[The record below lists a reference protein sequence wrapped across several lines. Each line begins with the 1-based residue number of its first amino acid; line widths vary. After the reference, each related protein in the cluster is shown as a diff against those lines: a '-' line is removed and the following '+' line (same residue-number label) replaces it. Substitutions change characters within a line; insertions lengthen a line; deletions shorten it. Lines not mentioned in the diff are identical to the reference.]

1 MSRQKLNSASIN
13 NVKGNRDLKYRKFTI
28 KIQLILLITV
38 LLNYTFIRAQKTEG
52 SYEIID
58 VIVEGTEVSADVVK
72 ISSGLSKGKII
83 FGEDIQNAIK
93 KLWKLDLFSDI
104 VIDVTRSE
112 GNKVF
117 LKIILEDY
125 PRLNS
130 VKVTGY
136 DELGKDDIEPLI
148 KLQKGQILKNSDISD
163 VETAI
168 KDFYRSK
175 SYLTAEVEF
184 KNEMLN
190 EKQTDLTININEGKE
205 IFIDEI
211 KFYGNENFKKDDLI
225 DQFEETHEDR
235 WWRDGEYNRE
245 KFETDLE
252 AMTLY
257 AKNKGYKDFYVVKD
271 SVYFD
276 EKNENI
282 YIDITVNEGKKYVFG
297 KPSFAGNILFSSEE
311 MSKALEFEE
320 GDDYSS
326 DKLEM
331 SIYNNLSTMYM
342 DKGYLRANIIPEEQM
357 SGADT
362 VAYVFKITE
371 GSRSRVRKIDF
382 EGNTRTNEKVLR
394 REMDI
399 FPGDIFNKTKILRSQ
414 RNAMILNYFENV
426 TPDMKLVDDKEVDLV
441 FSVKE
446 KPTEQAQTSIA
457 YSEADGF
464 IGSVG
469 LVFNNFS
476 FRHPFTQGDGQQL
489 STNIEFGKDYYK
501 YTLSVEEPWLND
513 TPTLIGLSGNY
524 QMRDDSYS
532 DTQIISGVLKLGR
545 RFAWSDNWMRGLWYY
560 SVDRIKYT
568 NISDNAPE
576 KYELYEGKT
585 IISSSLTEYLIR
597 DSRDRADFPTRG
609 SQVTLMTKLAGGI
622 LGGDEEF
629 HKHKLD
635 MKWYQ
640 PLVQNRLVL
649 YSQFV
654 TGLMDKLRESSYI
667 SSGEYFYMG
676 GGGLSGGEPL
686 RGYDENSV
694 GPYESGYF
702 VGGRNMFKTSFEL
715 RLKLVESPMLIYTLA
730 YFDAGNLWRDY
741 RDVNLFELQKG
752 AGLGIRINVPMLGM
766 MGLDIGYGFDYYD
779 RFGKKADWDDQ
790 LRTHFR
796 MGTNL

>member
-1 MSRQKLNSASIN
+1 M
-13 NVKGNRDLKYRKFTI
+13 KYRQFKSKYRIAAF
-28 KIQLILLITV
+28 ILF
-38 LLNYTFIRAQKTEG
+38 FIFFINLRAENKAG
-52 SYEIID
+52 SYEILD
-58 VIVEGTEVSADVVK
+58 VLVEGTDVSPDVVK
-72 ISSGLSKGKII
+72 LSSGLSKGKII

-93 KLWKLDLFSDI
+93 KLWKLNLFSDI
-104 VIDVTRSE
+104 VIDVTQSE
-112 GNKVF
+112 GDKIF

-125 PRLNS
+125 PRLNN

-136 DELGKDDIEPLI
+136 DEYGKDDIEPLI
-148 KLQKGQILKNSDISD
+148 KLQKGQILKKNNLNE

-168 KDFYRSK
+168 TDFYSSK
-175 SYLTAEVEF
+175 NYLLAEVDF
-184 KNEMLN
+184 KTEYIN
-190 EKQTDLTININEGKE
+190 EKEVDLTVSIEEGKE
-205 IFIDEI
+205 VFIKEI
-211 KFYGNENFKKDDLI
+211 NFTGTESFKKDDLL

-245 KFETDLE
+245 KFETDVQT
-252 AMTLY
+252 MTQY
-257 AKNKGYKDFYVVKD
+257 AQNKGYKDFNVESD
-271 SVYFD
+271 SVYYD
-276 EKNENI
+276 EKKENI
-282 YIDITVNEGKKYVFG
+282 YINITVNEGKKYYFG
-297 KPSFAGNILFSSEE
+297 SSKFVGNSLFSNEE
-311 MSKALEFEE
+311 LAEGLEFEN
-320 GDDYSS
+320 GDNFSKE
-326 DKLEM
+326 KLEM

-357 SGADT
+357 TGADT
-362 VAYVFKITE
+362 VSYLFKITE
-371 GSRSRVRKIDF
+371 GTRARIRKINF

-399 FPGDIFNKTKILRSQ
+399 YPGDIFSKTKILRSQ

-426 TPDMKLVDDKEVDLV
+426 IPDMKPVDDKEVDLV
-441 FSVKE
+441 FSIKE

-476 FRHPFTQGDGQQL
+476 FEHPFTQGDGQQL
-489 STNIEFGKDYYK
+489 STNIEFGKNYYK
-501 YTLSVEEPWLND
+501 YSLSVEEPWLYD
-513 TPTLIGLSGNY
+513 TPTMVGLSGNY
-524 QMRDDSYS
+524 QKRDDSYS

-545 RFAWSDNWMRGLWYY
+545 RFAWSDNWLRGLWYY
-560 SVDRIKYT
+560 SIDRIKYT
-568 NISDNAPE
+568 DISDDSPPQ
-576 KYELYEGKT
+576 YELYEGKT

-609 SQVTLMTKLAGGI
+609 STFNLMTKMAGGI

-635 MKWYQ
+635 MRWYQ

-654 TGLMDKLRESSYI
+654 AGVMDKLNESSYI
-667 SSGEYFYMG
+667 SSREYFYLG

-686 RGYDENSV
+686 RGYDENAV
-694 GPYESGYF
+694 GPYENGYF
-702 VGGRNMFKTSFEL
+702 VGGRNLFKTSFEL
-715 RLKLVESPMLIYTLA
+715 RMKLVESPMLIYTLA
-730 YFDAGNLWRDY
+730 YFDAGNLWKDY
-741 RDVNLFELQKG
+741 REVNLFQLQKG

-766 MGLDIGYGFDYYD
+766 MGLDVGYGFDYFTN
-779 RFGKKADWDDQ
+779 FGEKADWRDQ

>member
-1 MSRQKLNSASIN
+1 M
-13 NVKGNRDLKYRKFTI
+13 
-28 KIQLILLITV
+28 LIFLVNLRAAEKAQGSFEILEV
-38 LLNYTFIRAQKTEG
+38 L
-52 SYEIID
+52 
-58 VIVEGTEVSADVVK
+58 VEGTDVSADVVK
-72 ISSGLSKGKII
+72 LSSGLSKGKII

-93 KLWKLDLFSDI
+93 KLWKLNLFSDV
-104 VIDVTRSE
+104 VIDVTQSE
-112 GNKVF
+112 GNKIF

-125 PRLNS
+125 PRLNN
-130 VKVTGY
+130 VKVIGY
-136 DELGKDDIEPLI
+136 DDYGKDDIEPLI
-148 KLQKGQILKNSDISD
+148 KLQKGQILKKNNLNE

-168 KDFYRSK
+168 KDFYSSK
-175 SYLTAEVEF
+175 NYLLAEVEF
-184 KNEMLN
+184 KTEHVN
-190 EKQTDLTININEGKE
+190 EKEVDLTINIKEGKE
-205 IFIDEI
+205 IFIQEI
-211 KFYGNENFKKDDLI
+211 NFSGNSSFKADDLL

-245 KFETDLE
+245 KFEADLE
-252 AMTLY
+252 KMTQY
-257 AKNKGYKDFYVVKD
+257 AQNKGYKDFNIESD
-271 SVYFD
+271 SVYYD
-276 EKNENI
+276 DKMENI
-282 YIDITVNEGKKYVFG
+282 YINITVNEGRKYFFG
-297 KPSFAGNILFSSEE
+297 NSKFAGNSLFSNDELTE
-311 MSKALEFEE
+311 ALDFENGDEFSKE
-320 GDDYSS
+320 
-326 DKLEM
+326 KLEM

-357 SGADT
+357 TGADT
-362 VAYVFKITE
+362 VSYLFRITE
-371 GSRSRVRKIDF
+371 GTRARIRKIDF

-399 FPGDIFNKTKILRSQ
+399 YPGDIFSKTKILRSQ

-426 TPDMKLVDDKEVDLV
+426 IPDMKPVDDKEVDLV
-441 FSVKE
+441 FSIKE

-476 FRHPFTQGDGQQL
+476 FEHPFTQGDGQQL
-489 STNIEFGKDYYK
+489 STNIEFGKNYYK
-501 YTLSVEEPWLND
+501 YSLSVEEPWLYD
-513 TPTLIGLSGNY
+513 TPTMVGLSGNY
-524 QMRDDSYS
+524 QKRDDSYS
-532 DTQIISGVLKLGR
+532 DTQIISGVLKAGR
-545 RFAWSDNWMRGLWYY
+545 RFAWSDNWLRGLWYY
-560 SVDRIKYT
+560 SIDRIKYT
-568 NISDNAPE
+568 NISDDSPDQ
-576 KYELYEGKT
+576 YELYEGKT
-585 IISSSLTEYLIR
+585 IISSSLTEYMIR

-609 SQVTLMTKLAGGI
+609 SNLTLMTKLAGGI

-640 PLVQNRLVL
+640 PLVRDRVVL

-654 TGLMDKLRESSYI
+654 AGVMDKLKETSYI
-667 SSGEYFYMG
+667 SSREYFYLG

-702 VGGRNMFKTSFEL
+702 VGGRNLFKTSFEL

-741 RDVNLFELQKG
+741 KEVNLFDLQKG

-766 MGLDIGYGFDYYD
+766 MGLDVGYGFDYFED
-779 RFGKKADWDDQ
+779 FGKKADWTEQ

>member
-1 MSRQKLNSASIN
+1 M
-13 NVKGNRDLKYRKFTI
+13 
-28 KIQLILLITV
+28 LIFLVNLRAAEKAQGSFEILEV
-38 LLNYTFIRAQKTEG
+38 L
-52 SYEIID
+52 
-58 VIVEGTEVSADVVK
+58 VEGTDVSADVVK
-72 ISSGLSKGKII
+72 LSSGLSKGKII

-93 KLWKLDLFSDI
+93 KLWKLNLFSDV
-104 VIDVTRSE
+104 VIDITQSE
-112 GNKVF
+112 GNKIF

-125 PRLNS
+125 PRLNN
-130 VKVTGY
+130 VKVAGY
-136 DELGKDDIEPLI
+136 DDYGKDDIEPLI
-148 KLQKGQILKNSDISD
+148 KLQKGQILKKNNLNE

-168 KDFYRSK
+168 KDFYSSK
-175 SYLTAEVEF
+175 NYLLAEVEF
-184 KNEMLN
+184 KTEHVN
-190 EKQTDLTININEGKE
+190 EKEVDLTINIEEGKE
-205 IFIDEI
+205 IFIQEI
-211 KFYGNENFKKDDLI
+211 NFSGNSSFKADDLL

-252 AMTLY
+252 KMSQY
-257 AKNKGYKDFYVVKD
+257 AQNKGYKDFNIESD
-271 SVYFD
+271 SVYYD
-276 EKNENI
+276 DKMENI
-282 YIDITVNEGKKYVFG
+282 YINITVNEGKKYFFG
-297 KPSFAGNILFSSEE
+297 NSKFAGNSLFSNDELSD
-311 MSKALEFEE
+311 ALEFEN
-320 GDDYSS
+320 GDEFSKE
-326 DKLEM
+326 KLEM

-357 SGADT
+357 TGADT
-362 VAYVFKITE
+362 VSYLFRITE
-371 GSRSRVRKIDF
+371 GTRARIRKIDF

-399 FPGDIFNKTKILRSQ
+399 YPGDIFSKTKILRSQ

-426 TPDMKLVDDKEVDLV
+426 IPDMKPVDDKEVDLV
-441 FSVKE
+441 FSIKE

-476 FRHPFTQGDGQQL
+476 FEHPFTQGDGQQL
-489 STNIEFGKDYYK
+489 STNIEFGKNYYK
-501 YTLSVEEPWLND
+501 YSLSVEEPWLYD
-513 TPTLIGLSGNY
+513 TPTMVGLSGNY
-524 QMRDDSYS
+524 QKRDDSYS
-532 DTQIISGVLKLGR
+532 DTQIISGVLKVGR
-545 RFAWSDNWMRGLWYY
+545 RFAWSDNWLRGLWYY
-560 SVDRIKYT
+560 SIDRIKYT
-568 NISDNAPE
+568 NISDDSPDQ
-576 KYELYEGKT
+576 YELYEGKT
-585 IISSSLTEYLIR
+585 IISSSLTEYMIR

-609 SQVTLMTKLAGGI
+609 SNLTLMTKLAGGI

-640 PLVQNRLVL
+640 PLVRDRLVL

-654 TGLMDKLRESSYI
+654 AGVMDKLKETSYI
-667 SSGEYFYMG
+667 SSREYFYLG

-702 VGGRNMFKTSFEL
+702 VGGRNLFKTSFEL

-741 RDVNLFELQKG
+741 KEVNLFDLQKG

-766 MGLDIGYGFDYYD
+766 MGLDVGYGFDYFED
-779 RFGKKADWDDQ
+779 FGKKADWTEQ

>member
-1 MSRQKLNSASIN
+1 M
-13 NVKGNRDLKYRKFTI
+13 LKYELTALI
-28 KIQLILLITV
+28 ILLFFSV
-38 LLNYTFIRAQKTEG
+38 SLRAQKNSG
-52 SYEIID
+52 SFEILE
-58 VIVEGTEVSADVVK
+58 VVVEGTEVSPEVVK
-72 ISSGLSKGKII
+72 ISSGLSKGKVI
-83 FGEDIQNAIK
+83 FGEDIQSAIK
-93 KLWKLDLFSDI
+93 KLWKLNLFSD
-104 VIDVTRSE
+104 VAIDVTQAE
-112 GNKVF
+112 TNKVF

-125 PRLNS
+125 PRLNN

-136 DELGKDDIEPLI
+136 DEYGKDDIEPLI
-148 KLQKGQILKNSDISD
+148 KLQKGQILKSNNIAE
-163 VETAI
+163 VERAI
-168 KDFYRSK
+168 KDFYNSK
-175 SYLTAEVEF
+175 NYLLTEIESKTERV
-184 KNEMLN
+184 N
-190 EKQTDLTININEGKE
+190 EKQVDLTINITEGKE
-205 IFIDEI
+205 IFIKEI
-211 KFYGNENFKKDDLI
+211 RFSENVFFKSDDLL
-225 DQFEETHEDR
+225 DRFEETHEDR

-245 KFETDLE
+245 KFESDLQLMTD
-252 AMTLY
+252 Y
-257 AKNKGYKDFYVVKD
+257 AKNKGFKDFEVVKD
-271 SVYFD
+271 SVYYD
-276 EKNENI
+276 EKMENI
-282 YIDITVNEGKKYVFG
+282 YIDITVNEGNKYYFG
-297 KPSFAGNILFSSEE
+297 ESKFAGNSLFSDEE
-311 MSKALEFEE
+311 LIDALEYES
-320 GDDYSS
+320 GDEFSTE
-326 DKLEM
+326 KLEM

-357 SGADT
+357 TGTDT
-362 VAYVFKITE
+362 VSYLFKITE
-371 GSRSRVRKIDF
+371 GTRARIRKIDF

-399 FPGDIFNKTKILRSQ
+399 YPGDIFSKTKILRSQ

-426 TPDMKLVDDKEVDLV
+426 VPDMKPVDDKEVDLV
-441 FSVKE
+441 FSIKE

-476 FRHPFTQGDGQQL
+476 FQHPFAQGDGQQL

-501 YTLSVEEPWLND
+501 YTLSVEEPWLYD
-513 TPTLIGLSGNY
+513 TPTMVGLSGNY
-524 QMRDDSYS
+524 QNRDDSYS

-560 SVDRIKYT
+560 SIDRIKYT
-568 NISDNAPE
+568 NISDNAPDQ
-576 KYELYEGKT
+576 YELFEGKT

-609 SQVTLMTKLAGGI
+609 SNLTLMTKLAGGI

-640 PLVQNRLVL
+640 PLVQNRFVL

-654 TGLMDKLRESSYI
+654 VGLMDKLKESSYI
-667 SSGEYFYMG
+667 SSREYFYLG

-702 VGGRNMFKTSFEL
+702 VGGRNLFKTSFEL
-715 RLKLVESPMLIYTLA
+715 RLKLVETPMLIYSLA

-741 RDVNLFELQKG
+741 TEVSLFDLRKG
-752 AGLGIRINVPMLGM
+752 AGLGVRINVPMLGM
-766 MGLDIGYGFDYYD
+766 MGLDVGYGFDYFES
-779 RFGKKADWDDQ
+779 FGKKADWSDQ

>member
-1 MSRQKLNSASIN
+1 
-13 NVKGNRDLKYRKFTI
+13 LK
-28 KIQLILLITV
+28 
-38 LLNYTFIRAQKTEG
+38 
-52 SYEIID
+52 
-58 VIVEGTEVSADVVK
+58 
-72 ISSGLSKGKII
+72 
-83 FGEDIQNAIK
+83 
-93 KLWKLDLFSDI
+93 
-104 VIDVTRSE
+104 
-112 GNKVF
+112 
-117 LKIILEDY
+117 
-125 PRLNS
+125 
-130 VKVTGY
+130 
-136 DELGKDDIEPLI
+136 
-148 KLQKGQILKNSDISD
+148 KGQILKNNNLKE
-163 VETAI
+163 VESAI

-175 SYLTAEVEF
+175 NYLLTEINF
-184 KNEMLN
+184 KTSHIN
-190 EKQTDLTININEGKE
+190 EKEVDLEIEITEGNEVLIE
-205 IFIDEI
+205 EI
-211 KFYGNENFKKDDLI
+211 KFLGNTVFDKDDLI

-245 KFETDLE
+245 KFENDLQIM
-252 AMTLY
+252 AQY
-257 AKNKGYKDFYVVKD
+257 AQNKGYKDFQVLKD
-271 SVYFD
+271 SVYYD
-276 EKNENI
+276 EKFEKL
-282 YIDITVNEGKKYVFG
+282 YIDITVSEGKQYIFG
-297 KPSFAGNILFSSEE
+297 DAKFAGNLLFSDEE
-311 MSKALEFEE
+311 LKTALEFEK
-320 GDDYSS
+320 GDNFSKE
-326 DKLEM
+326 KLEM
-331 SIYNNLSTMYM
+331 SIYNNLSTLYM
-342 DKGYLRANIIPEEQM
+342 DKGYLRANIVPEEQM
-357 SGADT
+357 SGSDT
-362 VAYVFKITE
+362 VSYVFKITE
-371 GSRSRVRKIDF
+371 GTRSRVRKIDF

-426 TPDMKLVDDKEVDLV
+426 MPDMKPVDDKQVDLV

-476 FRHPFTQGDGQQL
+476 FEHPFTQGDGQQL
-489 STNIEFGKDYYK
+489 STNIEFGKNYYK
-501 YTLSVEEPWLND
+501 YSLSVEEPWLYD
-513 TPTLIGLSGNY
+513 TPTGVGLSGNY
-524 QMRDDSYS
+524 QKRDDSYS
-532 DTQIISGVLKLGR
+532 DTQIIGGVLKVSR
-545 RFAWSDNWMRGLWYY
+545 RFAWSDNWLKGLWYY
-560 SVDRIKYT
+560 SIDRIKYT
-568 NISDNAPE
+568 DISDNAPE
-576 KYELYEGKT
+576 QYELYEGKT
-585 IISSSLTEYLIR
+585 IISSSITEYLIR

-609 SQVTLMTKLAGGI
+609 STLTLMTKLAGGI
-622 LGGDEEF
+622 MGGDEEF

-654 TGLMDKLRESSYI
+654 AGVMDKLKESSYI
-667 SSGEYFYMG
+667 SSREYFYMG

-715 RLKLVESPMLIYTLA
+715 RLKLVETPMLIYTLA

-741 RDVNLFELQKG
+741 REVNLFELQKG

-766 MGLDIGYGFDYYD
+766 MGLDVGYGFDYFEN
-779 RFGKKADWDDQ
+779 FGKKADWTNQ